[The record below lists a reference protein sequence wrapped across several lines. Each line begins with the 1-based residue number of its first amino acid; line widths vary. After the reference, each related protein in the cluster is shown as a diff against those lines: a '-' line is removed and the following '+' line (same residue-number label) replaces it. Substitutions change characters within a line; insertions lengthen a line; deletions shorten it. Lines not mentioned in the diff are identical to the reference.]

1 MRWPFG
7 LLMIA
12 ATGCA
17 GADAPCADGG
27 AGTVCRVA
35 GIGESAFNG
44 DGLAAER
51 TSFYLPS
58 QVRRGPDGLLYVMD
72 FNNMRLR
79 RIEADGTVSTVAGA
93 GIHELALIGLPA
105 NQTSL
110 ENPIDFEFLA
120 DGRILMVSSHDPRVL
135 VIDHDGTLQ
144 VFAGDRLPG
153 TIGNE
158 GDGGPALAARFVEL
172 AGIAVDPDGA
182 VYVADRGANRVRVI
196 RDGIVTTFAGTGVP
210 GFGGDGGTAARAQ
223 LDEPSA
229 LVIDAAGTVFI
240 SDTGNCAIRT
250 VSPSGAISTLAGVAY
265 EGYSGDGG
273 PAGSAALAHPQGLAV
288 AADGTVF
295 ISDRYNSRIRR
306 VGTDGMIST
315 IAGTGTKGLEG
326 DGGPALEAEFG
337 YLGAIQ
343 LDDDGGLLVADQTNS
358 VIRKI
363 VGPL

>member
-1 MRWPFG
+1 MRWPLG
-7 LLMIA
+7 MLMVA

-17 GADAPCADGG
+17 GADEPCTDGA

-51 TSFYLPS
+51 TSFYMPS

-93 GIHELALIGLPA
+93 GIHELAVIGLPA

-110 ENPIDFEFLA
+110 ENPIDFDFLA
-120 DGRILMVSSHDPRVL
+120 DGRILIASSHDPRVL
-135 VIDHDGTLQ
+135 LIDHDGTLQ
-144 VFAGDRLPG
+144 VFAGNRLPG
-153 TIGNE
+153 DIGNE
-158 GDGGPALAARFVEL
+158 GDGGPALAARFVEV
-172 AGIAVDPDGA
+172 AGLVVAPDGA
-182 VYVADRGANRVRVI
+182 VYVADRAANRVRVI

-210 GFGGDGGTAARAQ
+210 GFGGDGGTAARAH

-229 LVIDAAGTVFI
+229 LVIDAAGDVFI
-240 SDTGNCAIRT
+240 SDTGNCAIRK
-250 VSPSGAISTLAGVAY
+250 VSPAGAISTIAGVAY
-265 EGYSGDGG
+265 QGFSGDGG
-273 PAGSAALAHPQGLAV
+273 PANAAALAHPQGLAV
-288 AADGTVF
+288 AADGTMF

-306 VGTDGMIST
+306 VGTDGVIST
-315 IAGTGTKGLEG
+315 IAGTGAKGLDG

-343 LDDDGGLLVADQTNS
+343 LDQDGGLLVADQTNS
-358 VIRKI
+358 VVRKI